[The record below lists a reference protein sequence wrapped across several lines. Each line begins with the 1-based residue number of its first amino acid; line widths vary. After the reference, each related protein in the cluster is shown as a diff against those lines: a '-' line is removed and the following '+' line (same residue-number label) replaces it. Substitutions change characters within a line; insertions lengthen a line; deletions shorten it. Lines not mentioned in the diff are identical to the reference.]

1 LIKPRTTCWNVQRLK
16 LENRR
21 CAIAS
26 NAGANTAAL
35 PGYPTKM
42 VLAPRLAEPINGE
55 QYEHT
60 IRRVIDLRTPLT
72 PRLRRIAAF
81 RPS

>member
-55 QYEHT
+55 QYE
-60 IRRVIDLRTPLT
+60 RTTKPCHR
-72 PRLRRIAAF
+72 PAHAADTTAKTYCGF
-81 RPS
+81 PA